1 MAQRV
6 AEHVVRGRLFGPKR
20 LLRVDL
26 HGVSAFGAGDD
37 RVLIRWEWIEGIEV
51 ERGAVVVRGA
61 EDSIALPD
69 GAYGLGVQ
77 ALAEELQRARGI
89 TDRSDVIRRLSSG
102 ADTDSDDEEDG

>member
-1 MAQRV
+1 M
-6 AEHVVRGRLFGPKR
+6 VRGRLFGPKR

-37 RVLIRWEWIEGIEV
+37 RALIRWEWIESIEI
-51 ERGAVVVRGA
+51 ERGSVVVRAA
-61 EDSIALPD
+61 EDSIVLPD

-77 ALAEELQRARGI
+77 ALAEELEKARGI

-102 ADTDSDDEEDG
+102 ADTDDSADEDDG